1 MGALFTLGRSDFLNF
16 RRDSMLQFLI
26 VYPFILGGIL
36 RWLLPWVQTGLM
48 DNIGFDLS
56 QYYLLIVSFFGLL
69 VIPQLVGLLVGTLL
83 LDEKDQDTLTALM
96 VTPMPVRTYA
106 LYRALT
112 PALISVLGILL
123 VVPFINVLVLPVEKL
138 LPLAVSAAPLGP
150 MMALILA
157 TLAKNKVEGLAIMKG
172 LGIFLLVPI
181 AAWFVPEPWQWLLGI
196 SPTYWAAKGYWLGTA
211 GQPYLWVAAVGF
223 LYTCAIAAALLR
235 RFQNGLYS

>member
-83 LDEKDQDTLTALM
+83 LDEKD
-96 VTPMPVRTYA
+96 
-106 LYRALT
+106 
-112 PALISVLGILL
+112 
-123 VVPFINVLVLPVEKL
+123 
-138 LPLAVSAAPLGP
+138 
-150 MMALILA
+150 
-157 TLAKNKVEGLAIMKG
+157 
-172 LGIFLLVPI
+172 
-181 AAWFVPEPWQWLLGI
+181 
-196 SPTYWAAKGYWLGTA
+196 
-211 GQPYLWVAAVGF
+211 
-223 LYTCAIAAALLR
+223 
-235 RFQNGLYS
+235 

>member
-1 MGALFTLGRSDFLNF
+1 
-16 RRDSMLQFLI
+16 MLQFLM

-36 RWLLPWVQTGLM
+36 RWLLPWVHTGLLE
-48 DNIGFDLS
+48 NIGFDLS

-150 MMALILA
+150 MMALILS
-157 TLAKNKVEGLAIMKG
+157 LIH
-172 LGIFLLVPI
+172 I
-181 AAWFVPEPWQWLLGI
+181 
-196 SPTYWAAKGYWLGTA
+196 
-211 GQPYLWVAAVGF
+211 
-223 LYTCAIAAALLR
+223 
-235 RFQNGLYS
+235 